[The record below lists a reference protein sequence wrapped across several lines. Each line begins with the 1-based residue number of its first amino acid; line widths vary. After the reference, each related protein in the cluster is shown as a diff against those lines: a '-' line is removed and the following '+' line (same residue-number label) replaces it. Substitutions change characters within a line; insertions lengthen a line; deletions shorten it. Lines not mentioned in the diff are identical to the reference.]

1 MDIGKYVLALALT
14 FSLPAMS
21 QLTTRIEAVETS
33 TALITVPTSPN
44 GRLAF
49 KPCAKRCDAETVFK
63 RLTPETRFV
72 VQGQTVSF
80 VDFRKNFYNQ
90 RRRTDGYALVSYD
103 TEKNTVTSVAITF
116 ESERMYD

>member
-1 MDIGKYVLALALT
+1 MNIGKYVIVLALA

-21 QLTTRIEAVETS
+21 QLTTRIEAVEAS
-33 TALITVPTSPN
+33 TEVITVPTSPN

-49 KPCAKRCDAETVFK
+49 KPCAKRCDAETIFK

-72 VQGQTVSF
+72 VQGRAVNF
-80 VDFRKNFYNQ
+80 VDFRKVFYNQ
-90 RRRTDGYALVSYD
+90 RRRTNGYALVSYD

-116 ESERMYD
+116 GTERMYD